1 MINPEWYKDDV
12 FLDTWVGDRTTSTKD
27 LYRKAWKRYLQFYD
41 EVRGESP
48 SPEFL
53 IREFKRDLK
62 QDRSTISD
70 TIIRWHRWMVNE
82 LENPMTGERG
92 LSYGSA
98 QTNVGAYWKMRSI
111 PTPAHT
117 PPREIRDSLELT
129 TYLEQHPS
137 IEVLTD
143 MENHE
148 GWTNSTDDDCKNV

>member
-1 MINPEWYKDDV
+1 M
-12 FLDTWVGDRTTSTKD
+12 
-27 LYRKAWKRYLQFYD
+27 
-41 EVRGESP
+41 
-48 SPEFL
+48 
-53 IREFKRDLK
+53 
-62 QDRSTISD
+62 
-70 TIIRWHRWMVNE
+70 
-82 LENPMTGERG
+82 
-92 LSYGSA
+92 

-148 GWTNSTDDDCKNV
+148 GWTNSTDDDCKNVQVAVHANAFMFEDIFIGVINAIESTTITTTNGTTMGNLSDLILLALSSGLVAVVVLAVILLMRKTQ